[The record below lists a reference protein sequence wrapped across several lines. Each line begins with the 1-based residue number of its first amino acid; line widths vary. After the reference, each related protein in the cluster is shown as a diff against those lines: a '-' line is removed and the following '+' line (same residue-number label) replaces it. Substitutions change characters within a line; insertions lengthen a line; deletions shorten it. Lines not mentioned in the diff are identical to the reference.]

1 MGTEEMGTAASTS
14 ERIAPTRSRFSDQTT
29 NTSTN
34 TGNGAYPVYNS
45 SNLPPGENPNH
56 SQPPFYSSPP
66 SGLVDSKPT
75 NTQCHLPLSN
85 PTTFTPR
92 TIPQV
97 PQPMYHLGVNESGP
111 NQSHP
116 SENKLVNGLNLNLP
130 SLHYSN
136 GVAPTN
142 HMTSHIPYHNPNGKI
157 NSPILP
163 KSTEPHK
170 PQERKQKEG
179 TEDGNHK
186 WRKYGSKKTKGIS
199 RAYFRCR
206 NQSCAMKMITE
217 TSVKNGVTCTNTVYK
232 GEHNHGPPQITYVD
246 VHSHTNFKQL
256 ATTKTI
262 ATEANSNSEDSGFAP
277 KLVCTL
283 HSEID
288 PLDDGFHWRKYGQ
301 KLVKGSP
308 HPRSYF
314 KCTYTGCSVKKQLE
328 RDGEN
333 HICSY
338 EGLHTHAP
346 PDTEPRD
353 QPIST
358 QTVVNSLNDIL
369 DVSKLT
375 HSFSNQSTVNGLGQK
390 RTRVDEWDPL
400 AKKPPSTAPM
410 NELAGQVNPSQY
422 TEGPNGSPN
431 NVNISYTR
439 KFPSLIPQNC
449 TSHSLT
455 SGPE

>member
-97 PQPMYHLGVNESGP
+97 PQPTYHLGVNESGP
-111 NQSHP
+111 NQ
-116 SENKLVNGLNLNLP
+116 
-130 SLHYSN
+130 
-136 GVAPTN
+136 
-142 HMTSHIPYHNPNGKI
+142 
-157 NSPILP
+157 
-163 KSTEPHK
+163 

-262 ATEANSNSEDSGFAP
+262 AVSFILFIFYIN
-277 KLVCTL
+277 
-283 HSEID
+283 
-288 PLDDGFHWRKYGQ
+288 
-301 KLVKGSP
+301 
-308 HPRSYF
+308 
-314 KCTYTGCSVKKQLE
+314 KQ
-328 RDGEN
+328 
-333 HICSY
+333 
-338 EGLHTHAP
+338 
-346 PDTEPRD
+346 
-353 QPIST
+353 
-358 QTVVNSLNDIL
+358 
-369 DVSKLT
+369 
-375 HSFSNQSTVNGLGQK
+375 
-390 RTRVDEWDPL
+390 
-400 AKKPPSTAPM
+400 
-410 NELAGQVNPSQY
+410 
-422 TEGPNGSPN
+422 
-431 NVNISYTR
+431 
-439 KFPSLIPQNC
+439 
-449 TSHSLT
+449 
-455 SGPE
+455 